1 METWSY
7 EHLLNDGYYAVH
19 LHDAAVPA
27 VESTTAPQGKAKVIA
42 CNLDT
47 PDEEENLISLYAY
60 LRVLAEAKV
69 TTPDPGIGVRP
80 RAWLLRQ
87 PRVCHLGQSWP

>member
-7 EHLLNDGYYAVH
+7 EHLLDDGYYAVH

-47 PDEEENLISLYAY
+47 PDEEEDLCSLYAY
-60 LRVLAEAKV
+60 LRLLAEAKLA
-69 TTPDPGIGVRP
+69 TPD
-80 RAWLLRQ
+80 
-87 PRVCHLGQSWP
+87 S